1 MNKISLLILLVL
13 FVNFGCGKK
22 EKVSSEQNPSV
33 TQNDSSS
40 SKTTE
45 LKDPVTPDED
55 PVTPVEDPVTPDED
69 PVTPVEDPVAPDE
82 EPVKITVDLDTVDF
96 ADVEVRDG
104 LQYIKGSSDPYTGK
118 VLKSFDNGNWQMELD
133 LKDGMPDG
141 KIVTYYKNGQKKE
154 ESYFKGGKPA
164 DGEWLGWH
172 ENGELKIEIIIEN
185 GETISE
191 KYWNSEGDP
200 VDSRAESEK

>member
-40 SKTTE
+40 NETTE
-45 LKDPVTPDED
+45 LKEPA
-55 PVTPVEDPVTPDED
+55 TPVEEPA
-69 PVTPVEDPVAPDE
+69 TPVEEPAAPVE
-82 EPVKITVDLDTVDF
+82 EPLKITVDLDTVDF

-141 KIVTYYKNGQKKE
+141 KIVTYYKSGQKKE
-154 ESYFKGGKPA
+154 ESYFKEGKPA

>member
-40 SKTTE
+40 NESTE
-45 LKDPVTPDED
+45 LKEPATPVEE
-55 PVTPVEDPVTPDED
+55 PVTPVEE
-69 PVTPVEDPVAPDE
+69 PVTPVE
-82 EPVKITVDLDTVDF
+82 EPLKITVDLDTVDF

-154 ESYFKGGKPA
+154 ESYFKEGKPA
-164 DGEWLGWH
+164 DGEWIGWH

>member
-40 SKTTE
+40 NESTE
-45 LKDPVTPDED
+45 LKEPATPVEE
-55 PVTPVEDPVTPDED
+55 PVTPVEE
-69 PVTPVEDPVAPDE
+69 PVTPVEEPVTPVE
-82 EPVKITVDLDTVDF
+82 EPLKITVDLDTVDF

-154 ESYFKGGKPA
+154 ESYFKEGKPA
-164 DGEWLGWH
+164 DGEWIGWH

>member
-22 EKVSSEQNPSV
+22 EKVSSEQNPSLA
-33 TQNDSSS
+33 QKDSTSNE
-40 SKTTE
+40 TTE
-45 LKDPVTPDED
+45 LKDPA
-55 PVTPVEDPVTPDED
+55 
-69 PVTPVEDPVAPDE
+69 TPVEDPVAPVEDPVAPVEDSVTPDE

-96 ADVEVRDG
+96 ANIEVRDG

-154 ESYFKGGKPA
+154 ESYFKEGEPA

>member
-1 MNKISLLILLVL
+1 MNKISFLILLSL

-40 SKTTE
+40 NETTE
-45 LKDPVTPDED
+45 LKDPVTS
-55 PVTPVEDPVTPDED
+55 
-69 PVTPVEDPVAPDE
+69 VEDPVAPVEDSVTPNE

-104 LQYIKGSSDPYTGK
+104 LQYLKGSPDPYTGK

>member
-40 SKTTE
+40 NEATE
-45 LKDPVTPDED
+45 LKE
-55 PVTPVEDPVTPDED
+55 PVTPVEE
-69 PVTPVEDPVAPDE
+69 PVTPVEEPVTPVE
-82 EPVKITVDLDTVDF
+82 EPLKITVDLDTVDF

>member
-1 MNKISLLILLVL
+1 MNKISLLTLLVL

-40 SKTTE
+40 NETTE

-55 PVTPVEDPVTPDED
+55 PVAPVEDSVT
-69 PVTPVEDPVAPDE
+69 PDE

-104 LQYIKGSSDPYTGK
+104 LQYIKGPSDPCTGK

>member
-1 MNKISLLILLVL
+1 MAL

-40 SKTTE
+40 NETTE
-45 LKDPVTPDED
+45 LKE
-55 PVTPVEDPVTPDED
+55 PVTPVEE
-69 PVTPVEDPVAPDE
+69 PVAPVE
-82 EPVKITVDLDTVDF
+82 EPVAPVEEPLKITVDLDTVDF

-154 ESYFKGGKPA
+154 ESYFKEGKPA

-172 ENGELKIEIIIEN
+172 ENGELKIEIIIEK

-191 KYWNSEGDP
+191 KYWKSEGDP

>member
-1 MNKISLLILLVL
+1 MNKISLLILLAL

-40 SKTTE
+40 NETTE
-45 LKDPVTPDED
+45 LKDTVTPDED
-55 PVTPVEDPVTPDED
+55 PVTSVEDSVTPN
-69 PVTPVEDPVAPDE
+69 E

-154 ESYFKGGKPA
+154 ESYFKEGKPA

>member
-40 SKTTE
+40 NEATE
-45 LKDPVTPDED
+45 LKE
-55 PVTPVEDPVTPDED
+55 PVTPVEE
-69 PVTPVEDPVAPDE
+69 PVTPVEEPVTPVE
-82 EPVKITVDLDTVDF
+82 EPLKITVDLDTVDF

-154 ESYFKGGKPA
+154 ESYFKEGKPA

>member
-1 MNKISLLILLVL
+1 MAL

-40 SKTTE
+40 NETTE

-55 PVTPVEDPVTPDED
+55 PVTPVEDPVA
-69 PVTPVEDPVAPDE
+69 PVEDPVAPVEDSVTPDE

-141 KIVTYYKNGQKKE
+141 KIVTYYKSGQKKE
-154 ESYFKGGKPA
+154 ESYFKEGKPA

>member
-40 SKTTE
+40 NDTTE
-45 LKDPVTPDED
+45 LTDPVNPDED
-55 PVTPVEDPVTPDED
+55 PVTS
-69 PVTPVEDPVAPDE
+69 VEDPVAPVEDSVTPDE

>member
-33 TQNDSSS
+33 THNDSSS
-40 SKTTE
+40 NETTE
-45 LKDPVTPDED
+45 LKDPVTS
-55 PVTPVEDPVTPDED
+55 VEDPVTSVED
-69 PVTPVEDPVAPDE
+69 PVTSVEDPVAPVEDSVTPDE

>member
-1 MNKISLLILLVL
+1 MNKISLSILLIS

-40 SKTTE
+40 NETTE
-45 LKDPVTPDED
+45 LKDSVTPDED
-55 PVTPVEDPVTPDED
+55 PVTS
-69 PVTPVEDPVAPDE
+69 VEDPVAPDE

-154 ESYFKGGKPA
+154 ESYFKEGEPA

>member
-1 MNKISLLILLVL
+1 MNKISLLILLAL

-22 EKVSSEQNPSV
+22 EKVSSEQNPRV

-40 SKTTE
+40 NETTE
-45 LKDPVTPDED
+45 LKE
-55 PVTPVEDPVTPDED
+55 PVTPVEE
-69 PVTPVEDPVAPDE
+69 PVAPVE
-82 EPVKITVDLDTVDF
+82 EPLKITVDLDTVDF

-141 KIVTYYKNGQKKE
+141 KIVTYYKSGQKKE
-154 ESYFKGGKPA
+154 ESYFKEGKPA

>member
-1 MNKISLLILLVL
+1 MNKISLLILLAL

-40 SKTTE
+40 NETSE
-45 LKDPVTPDED
+45 LKDTVTPDED
-55 PVTPVEDPVTPDED
+55 PVAPVEDSVT
-69 PVTPVEDPVAPDE
+69 PDE

-141 KIVTYYKNGQKKE
+141 KIITYYKNGQKKE
-154 ESYFKGGKPA
+154 ESYFKEGKPA

>member
-40 SKTTE
+40 NESTE
-45 LKDPVTPDED
+45 LKEPATPVEE
-55 PVTPVEDPVTPDED
+55 PVTPVEE
-69 PVTPVEDPVAPDE
+69 PVTPVE
-82 EPVKITVDLDTVDF
+82 EPLKITVDLDTVDF

-154 ESYFKGGKPA
+154 ESYFKEGKPA

>member
-1 MNKISLLILLVL
+1 MNKISLLILLTL
-13 FVNFGCGKK
+13 FVNFGCAKK
-22 EKVSSEQNPSV
+22 EKVSTEQNPSV

-40 SKTTE
+40 NETTE
-45 LKDPVTPDED
+45 LKDTVTPDED
-55 PVTPVEDPVTPDED
+55 PVTSVEDSVTPN
-69 PVTPVEDPVAPDE
+69 E

-154 ESYFKGGKPA
+154 ESYFKEGKPA

>member
-1 MNKISLLILLVL
+1 MNKISLLILLAL

-40 SKTTE
+40 NETSE
-45 LKDPVTPDED
+45 LKDTVTPDED
-55 PVTPVEDPVTPDED
+55 PVTSVEDSVTPN
-69 PVTPVEDPVAPDE
+69 E

-154 ESYFKGGKPA
+154 ESYFKEGEPA

>member
-1 MNKISLLILLVL
+1 MLIIMNKISLLILFLL

-40 SKTTE
+40 NETTE
-45 LKDPVTPDED
+45 LKE
-55 PVTPVEDPVTPDED
+55 PVTPVEE
-69 PVTPVEDPVAPDE
+69 PVAPVE
-82 EPVKITVDLDTVDF
+82 EPVAPVEEPLKITVDLDTVDF

-104 LQYIKGSSDPYTGK
+104 LQYLKGSSDPYTGK

>member
-1 MNKISLLILLVL
+1 MNKISLLILLAL

-40 SKTTE
+40 NETTE
-45 LKDPVTPDED
+45 LKDSVTPDEEVTPDED
-55 PVTPVEDPVTPDED
+55 PVTS
-69 PVTPVEDPVAPDE
+69 VEDPVAPDE

-133 LKDGMPDG
+133 LKHGMPDG

>member
-1 MNKISLLILLVL
+1 M
-13 FVNFGCGKK
+13 
-22 EKVSSEQNPSV
+22 
-33 TQNDSSS
+33 
-40 SKTTE
+40 
-45 LKDPVTPDED
+45 TPDED
-55 PVTPVEDPVTPDED
+55 PVAPVEDSVT
-69 PVTPVEDPVAPDE
+69 PDE

-154 ESYFKGGKPA
+154 ESYFKGGNLQMES
-164 DGEWLGWH
+164 GLG
-172 ENGELKIEIIIEN
+172 GMKM
-185 GETISE
+185 GS
-191 KYWNSEGDP
+191 
-200 VDSRAESEK
+200 

>member
-1 MNKISLLILLVL
+1 MNKISLLTLLVL

-40 SKTTE
+40 NETTE
-45 LKDPVTPDED
+45 SKDPVTPDED
-55 PVTPVEDPVTPDED
+55 PVAPVEDSVT
-69 PVTPVEDPVAPDE
+69 PDE

-172 ENGELKIEIIIEN
+172 ENGELKIEMIIEN

-191 KYWNSEGDP
+191 KYWNSQGDP

>member
-1 MNKISLLILLVL
+1 MSARVDSARFLLLAQFRAI
-13 FVNFGCGKK
+13 FAPARPRHAA
-22 EKVSSEQNPSV
+22 VSFPS
-33 TQNDSSS
+33 
-40 SKTTE
+40 
-45 LKDPVTPDED
+45 PVEE
-55 PVTPVEDPVTPDED
+55 PVTPVE
-69 PVTPVEDPVAPDE
+69 
-82 EPVKITVDLDTVDF
+82 EPLKITVDLDTVDF

-154 ESYFKGGKPA
+154 ESYFKEGKPA

>member
-40 SKTTE
+40 NEATE
-45 LKDPVTPDED
+45 LKE
-55 PVTPVEDPVTPDED
+55 PVTPVEE
-69 PVTPVEDPVAPDE
+69 PVTPVE
-82 EPVKITVDLDTVDF
+82 EPLKITVDLDTVDF

>member
-40 SKTTE
+40 NESTE
-45 LKDPVTPDED
+45 LKEPATRVEE
-55 PVTPVEDPVTPDED
+55 PVTPVEE
-69 PVTPVEDPVAPDE
+69 PVTPVE
-82 EPVKITVDLDTVDF
+82 EPLKITVDLDTVDF

-154 ESYFKGGKPA
+154 ESYFKEGKPA
-164 DGEWLGWH
+164 DGEWIGWH

>member
-40 SKTTE
+40 NEATE
-45 LKDPVTPDED
+45 LKE
-55 PVTPVEDPVTPDED
+55 PVTPVEE
-69 PVTPVEDPVAPDE
+69 PVTPVEEPVTPVE
-82 EPVKITVDLDTVDF
+82 EPLKITVDLDTVDF

-164 DGEWLGWH
+164 DGEWLGGH
-172 ENGELKIEIIIEN
+172 ENGGLKIEIIIEN

>member
-40 SKTTE
+40 NETTE
-45 LKDPVTPDED
+45 LKDPVTPLED
-55 PVTPVEDPVTPDED
+55 AVAPVEDSVT
-69 PVTPVEDPVAPDE
+69 PDE

>member
-1 MNKISLLILLVL
+1 MAL

-40 SKTTE
+40 NETTE

-55 PVTPVEDPVTPDED
+55 PVTPVEDPVA
-69 PVTPVEDPVAPDE
+69 PVEDPVAPVEDSVTPDE

>member
-13 FVNFGCGKK
+13 FVNFGRGKK

-40 SKTTE
+40 NETTE
-45 LKDPVTPDED
+45 LKDSVTPDED
-55 PVTPVEDPVTPDED
+55 PVTPDEEVTS
-69 PVTPVEDPVAPDE
+69 VEDPVAPDE

>member
-1 MNKISLLILLVL
+1 MNKISLLILLAL

-40 SKTTE
+40 NETTE
-45 LKDPVTPDED
+45 LKDSVTPDE
-55 PVTPVEDPVTPDED
+55 EVTPD
-69 PVTPVEDPVAPDE
+69 EDPVAPDE

>member
-1 MNKISLLILLVL
+1 MNKISLLTLLVL

-40 SKTTE
+40 NETTE
-45 LKDPVTPDED
+45 LKDPVTSDED
-55 PVTPVEDPVTPDED
+55 PVAPVEDSVT
-69 PVTPVEDPVAPDE
+69 PDE

-104 LQYIKGSSDPYTGK
+104 LQYIKGPSDPCTGK

-133 LKDGMPDG
+133 LKDGIPDG